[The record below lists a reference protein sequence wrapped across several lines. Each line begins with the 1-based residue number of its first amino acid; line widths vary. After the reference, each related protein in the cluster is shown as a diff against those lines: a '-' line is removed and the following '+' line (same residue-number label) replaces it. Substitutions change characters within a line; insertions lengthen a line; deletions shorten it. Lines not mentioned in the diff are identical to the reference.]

1 MKRESPE
8 KKILSIADIKKI
20 VLQEKKKGKKISLA
34 NGLFDILHVGHVRY
48 LQAAKKLADILIVGI
63 NSDASAW
70 RIKGEGRP
78 IMNEAERAE
87 IIAALS
93 CVDFVTIFQEDDA
106 VALITALK
114 PHYHCKGTDYTE
126 ETVPEREAVKSYGGK
141 VQITGDPKSHSTSDL
156 IARILKRNIM
166 SIH

>member
-1 MKRESPE
+1 MKKESPE
-8 KKILSIADIKKI
+8 RKIRSLASLQKI
-20 VLQEKKKGKKISLA
+20 ILQEKKKGRKIALA
-34 NGLFDILHVGHVRY
+34 NGLFDILHVGHIRY

-63 NSDASAW
+63 NSDASSL

-93 CVDFVTIFQEDDA
+93 CVDFVTLFQEDDA
-106 VALITALK
+106 TAIITALK

-126 ETVPEREAVKSYGGK
+126 ETVPEREAVKSYGGQ
-141 VQITGDPKSHSTSDL
+141 VRITGDPKSHSTSDL
-156 IARILKRNIM
+156 ISRILKRNIM